1 MQVRGDIGYDVRAK
15 AFTVIH
21 GPISVFSK
29 FKAHFD
35 ELMSVELRRERGD
48 GATLPRW
55 TIHDLRRTGR
65 SLMSQAGISPDH
77 AERALGH
84 IIPGVRGVYDCHD
97 FRDEKR
103 QAFEALAARVDHILR
118 TIKR

>member
-1 MQVRGDIGYDVRAK
+1 
-15 AFTVIH
+15 
-21 GPISVFSK
+21 
-29 FKAHFD
+29 
-35 ELMSVELRRERGD
+35 
-48 GATLPRW
+48 
-55 TIHDLRRTGR
+55 
-65 SLMSQAGISPDH
+65 MSQAGISPDH

-118 TIKR
+118 TIKW

>member
-77 AERALGH
+77 AERALGLSSPACGASMTAMISEMRSGKH
-84 IIPGVRGVYDCHD
+84 S
-97 FRDEKR
+97 KR
-103 QAFEALAARVDHILR
+103 
-118 TIKR
+118 